1 MIMSFGAPIGAAI
14 GAPTADRLERKPA
27 IITASAAAILFDC
40 IYPFAKAPMVLMCVG
55 LALAIPI
62 YVLVALLCD
71 HHSRSG
77 QGPHYTRYKTF
88 TQRWPSGGA
97 SRRWGQ
103 HAHTLLNVVR

>member
-14 GAPTADRLERKPA
+14 GALTADRLGRKPA

-55 LALAIPI
+55 LALTIPI

-77 QGPHYTRYKTF
+77 RGPLLYTLQKHS
-88 TQRWPSGGA
+88 PSVGPQAGPRGA
-97 SRRWGQ
+97 GVNMP
-103 HAHTLLNVVR
+103 TLS